1 MIVVDEGSCFLLSA
15 GKLVTILMSCI
26 MENIFFVMISE
37 PWGKQECEVV
47 QFTAMSMGRIPY
59 SGKVWQGSL
68 IWRFR

>member
-1 MIVVDEGSCFLLSA
+1 
-15 GKLVTILMSCI
+15 
-26 MENIFFVMISE
+26 MEIIFFVMISE

-47 QFTAMSMGRIPY
+47 QFTAISMVAMSTGRIPY